1 MSMTLMARAMNIK
14 VGNPLRKL
22 VLIKLA
28 DNANDK
34 GECWP
39 SYQNIADHCE
49 CSKSAVRAHIE
60 ALMDMGL
67 LTKENRIGNNN
78 GKGNRSNVYYLI
90 LDTPMSSNGTP
101 PVSSDDT
108 PLCHQMIPPMPLDG
122 TPCAARWHQNQ
133 SIEPVIEPR
142 SFTSENESSD
152 THGELDPLPA
162 DGKAIQSGTKWGTT
176 DDLAAA
182 EWMFGQVLAIAPKA
196 KKPNYAVWA
205 NEIRLMRERDGKQHR
220 EICELFKW
228 ACHDSFWSGN
238 ILSPAALRRKWDQLE
253 INRNKQASGRQAG
266 KPTINNTDWLTL
278 DDLMGDRL

>member
-1 MSMTLMARAMNIK
+1 MSMTLMAKAMNIK

-49 CSKSAVRAHIE
+49 CSRSAVRAHID

-90 LDTPMSSNGTP
+90 LDTPMPSNG
-101 PVSSDDT
+101 T
-108 PLCHQMIPPMPLDG
+108 PLCHQMTPPMPLDG
-122 TPCAARWHQNQ
+122 TPCATRWHQNQ
-133 SIEPVIEPR
+133 SIEPVIEPI
-142 SFTSENESSD
+142 SVTSENSDESSD
-152 THGELDPLPA
+152 DHSGGVSLPD
-162 DGKAIQSGTKWGTT
+162 DGKAIQSSTKWGTA

-196 KKPNYAVWA
+196 KKPNYAAWA

-220 EICELFKW
+220 EMCELFRW
-228 ACHDSFWSGN
+228 ACQDSFWSGN
-238 ILSPAALRRKWDQLE
+238 ILCPVSLRRKWDQLE
-253 INRNKQASGRQAG
+253 IKRNKQLAGTANSASL
-266 KPTINNTDWLTL
+266 NFDNTDWAKGLL
-278 DDLMGDRL
+278 V